1 MLKAEQY
8 AKLRK
13 EATEELKRTSKL
25 IDAYAPMLA
34 AINSDY
40 LQPIE
45 RQAQALAEQG
55 KVDEAV
61 RLYEDL
67 KLQDKFHR
75 GIDMKSNGMTILR
88 RLSHRWS
95 DSRRHWS
102 CRVGRKTFIVLV
114 LY

>member
-1 MLKAEQY
+1 MLSCV
-8 AKLRK
+8 K

-55 KVDEAV
+55 KVDEAI

-75 GIDMKSNGMTILR
+75 DLDMKKQWDDDIEALIPSLG
-88 RLSHRWS
+88 

-102 CRVGRKTFIVLV
+102 CRVVRKTFSVLV
-114 LY
+114 IY